1 MHAAINLRNSQW
13 MEKVMLL
20 IIEKLIIMQV
30 KWQLQR
36 FIWTWRWSQQGQLI
50 EVALVKVER
59 YQVPE
64 FKLTHCKGNPQFNF
78 HKYMMR
84 ALEADFKVVG
94 IHMELISISCILF
107 FKLCILASIFLQLV
121 SMEIRGNF
129 LVAERGWMACILLYS
144 ICSLHCKKHPDFS
157 SRVIFLF
164 DESLTVLHHRETASA
179 CSRYEL
185 QYKFDS
191 CVMGKCLFIIPRLV
205 IGVECLF
212 LGTLTSMELVHL

>member
-1 MHAAINLRNSQW
+1 MVSNGDSIFTEKLKYCAINDKDGESDAFDHREVDHNAGEMAASEIHLD
-13 MEKVMLL
+13 MEMEPTILL
-20 IIEKLIIMQV
+20 EK
-30 KWQLQR
+30 
-36 FIWTWRWSQQGQLI
+36 
-50 EVALVKVER
+50 
-59 YQVPE
+59 
-64 FKLTHCKGNPQFNF
+64 THCKGNPQFNF